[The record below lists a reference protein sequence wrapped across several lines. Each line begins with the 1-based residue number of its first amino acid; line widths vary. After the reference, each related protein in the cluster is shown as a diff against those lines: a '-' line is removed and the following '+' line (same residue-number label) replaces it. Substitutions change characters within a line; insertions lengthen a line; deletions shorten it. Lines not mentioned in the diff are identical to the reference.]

1 MYTTYN
7 AGIYRA
13 AADRMDL
20 DGMTPGFKAVEV

>member
-7 AGIYRA
+7 AGIHRA
-13 AADRMDL
+13 PGGRMDL

>member
-7 AGIYRA
+7 AGIHRA
-13 AADRMDL
+13 TAGRMDL